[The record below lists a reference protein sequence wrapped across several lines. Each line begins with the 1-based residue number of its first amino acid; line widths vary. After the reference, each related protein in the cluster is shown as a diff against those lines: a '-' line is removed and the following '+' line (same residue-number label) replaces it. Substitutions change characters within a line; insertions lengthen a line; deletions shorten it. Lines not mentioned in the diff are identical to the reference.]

1 LKDEIK
7 EVAMIEEKL
16 AEKNATIENLAEEV
30 DELKE

>member
-7 EVAMIEEKL
+7 EGAMLEEKL

>member
-1 LKDEIK
+1 
-7 EVAMIEEKL
+7 MIEEML